1 MEIDE
6 FGAKVDELLTEK
18 EIHLNITFRRG
29 SLDPEFESN
38 YQASPILNLYL
49 LIRAMKKGLE
59 DLLEFGN
66 VDNERKENVID
77 ALLKMVKNDIFDD
90 DEEEADE

>member
-18 EIHLNITFRRG
+18 EIHLNITFQKG

-77 ALLKMVKNDIFDD
+77 ALLEMIKNDIF

>member
-18 EIHLNITFRRG
+18 EIHLNITFQKG

-66 VDNERKENVID
+66 VDNERKEDIID
-77 ALLKMVKNDIFDD
+77 GLLEMLKEDILK
-90 DEEEADE
+90 EEENEFR

>member
-1 MEIDE
+1 M
-6 FGAKVDELLTEK
+6 LTEK
-18 EIHLNITFRRG
+18 EIHLNITFQKG

-77 ALLKMVKNDIFDD
+77 ALLEMIKNDIF

>member
-18 EIHLNITFRRG
+18 KIHLNITFQKG

-49 LIRAMKKGLE
+49 LIRSMKKGLE
-59 DLLEFGN
+59 DLLEFGI
-66 VDNERKENVID
+66 VDEDRKENVID
-77 ALLKMVKNDIFDD
+77 ALMEMLKNDILDD
-90 DEEEADE
+90 GEESDE

>member
-6 FGAKVDELLTEK
+6 FGAKVDELLTEN
-18 EIHLNITFRRG
+18 EIHLNITFQKG

-77 ALLKMVKNDIFDD
+77 ALLEMIKNDIFDD
-90 DEEEADE
+90 EEADE